1 MNRVSAKS
9 CFSLFYTHIQENNTS
24 AVCTFINIKV
34 KTEYWIE
41 KTDKLE
47 HSDFT
52 TQEQKKKVAIA
63 INDRLQAVSADCISS
78 LAGKNSVFAKSS
90 IFRHEKKKNLWS
102 FSEIVILGVNFH
114 GSDNSPST

>member
-1 MNRVSAKS
+1 M
-9 CFSLFYTHIQENNTS
+9 
-24 AVCTFINIKV
+24 
-34 KTEYWIE
+34 
-41 KTDKLE
+41 E

-52 TQEQKKKVAIA
+52 TQEQKKKKVAIA

-78 LAGKNSVFAKSS
+78 LAGKNSAFAKSS
-90 IFRHEKKKNLWS
+90 IFRHEKKNMWS